1 MQQNINM
8 GGRLE
13 HELEEA
19 KKEYSDFVKTDPL
32 YHKIRETAIAK
43 IREEPGIL
51 QTELYK
57 VISNCARAD
66 IQYVMWF
73 ADDHGAII
81 RTKKGST
88 YSLSMPK

>member
-57 VISNCARAD
+57 VISNSARAD